1 MAKIQKDKGTILL
14 IAVFIISIIFASTM
28 IGIFIYSK
36 TANQLEYKEAPIMSI
51 YTNYA
56 DEPKESK
63 QYYKEQI
70 DELLGNPIY
79 IYTEKELTSKGIYG
93 KTYII
98 LRAVILDK
106 SVDIKNYIF
115 TLTHELM
122 HIKYTTAC
130 ERFINLQT
138 FKVLYESSIP
148 EFEYV
153 ALWYAKKDMGGVI
166 HKDYSCWGYISEYLK
181 SA

>member
-1 MAKIQKDKGTILL
+1 MGKTSKDILL
-14 IAVFIISIIFASTM
+14 IAFFIVSIIFASTM
-28 IGIFIYSK
+28 LGIFIYSK

-79 IYTEKELTSKGIYG
+79 IYTEKELQSKGIYG
-93 KTYII
+93 KTCII
-98 LRAVILDK
+98 PRIVILDK
-106 SVDIKNYIF
+106 SIDIKNYIF

-122 HIKYTTAC
+122 HIKYTTEC

-138 FKVLYESSIP
+138 FKVLYESGIP

-153 ALWYAKKDMGGVI
+153 ALWYAKKDMSGRI
-166 HKDYSCWGYISEYLK
+166 QHDYSCWGYISEYLK
-181 SA
+181 TH